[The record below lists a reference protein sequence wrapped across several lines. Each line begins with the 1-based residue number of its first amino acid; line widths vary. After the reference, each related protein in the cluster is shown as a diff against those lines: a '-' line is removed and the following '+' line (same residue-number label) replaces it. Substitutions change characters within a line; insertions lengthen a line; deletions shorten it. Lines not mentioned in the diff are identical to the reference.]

1 MFQKKYGYLLAGSI
15 VLLFSGCST
24 ASDENTLTWVT
35 GSDSSPDAP
44 DEEMSAYV
52 QDNISDVENEYGFTM
67 QHSIHTSNI
76 DEAMARL
83 QEQATRGQAPDF
95 ALIDGY
101 AIERF
106 EEHLQP
112 LDELMAEFDM
122 DIEDFLP
129 FAQDVMIGDDGH
141 VYGLYLSTDIRYI
154 FYDTRFVPEPPTN
167 WEEAM
172 AISEDLVEQGYE
184 GLTLPL
190 GVGEGTSVT
199 SLWPLY
205 WGLGGEL
212 IDDEGNPAFYNEANR
227 EKMLDVFTAIHEGV
241 ERGAI
246 SKRMS
251 TNGAENDGNAEIS
264 TGLVKMLYPGSW
276 QINTFQDILGDDF
289 QYWDVASLPMLDGG
303 EQTTTV
309 GGWAFG
315 IFTNDPEKQQA
326 AFDFLQRTYVGES
339 GMARFTTRDGSM
351 PVRSSVYE
359 SSEYE
364 PIPFIDEFVEI
375 LEEEGRPRPPEL
387 SYNTISVQLQTAI
400 SQVVSGSKTPEEAL
414 EDAWEIVTFGLE
426 GIE

>member
-1 MFQKKYGYLLAGSI
+1 
-15 VLLFSGCST
+15 
-24 ASDENTLTWVT
+24 
-35 GSDSSPDAP
+35 
-44 DEEMSAYV
+44 
-52 QDNISDVENEYGFTM
+52 
-67 QHSIHTSNI
+67 
-76 DEAMARL
+76 
-83 QEQATRGQAPDF
+83 
-95 ALIDGY
+95 
-101 AIERF
+101 
-106 EEHLQP
+106 
-112 LDELMAEFDM
+112 M

-154 FYDTRFVPEPPTN
+154 FYDTRYVPEPPTN

-241 ERGAI
+241 ENGAI

-315 IFTNDPEKQQA
+315 IFTDDPEKQQA

-359 SSEYE
+359 SPEYE

-400 SQVVSGSKTPEEAL
+400 SQVVSGSKSPEEAL

-426 GIE
+426 GVE